1 MNLDAEQIAVI
12 VLFAVA
18 LLILVLNDR
27 IKERLVRKSERKD
40 RTPPRRY
47 LNYRT
52 SWRQVFAVGL
62 IVLLVIFFANKPNLP
77 QLPGILVIA
86 VAAAFFA
93 VCLIAIIVQRR
104 RHRVFVLAVEMAQR
118 GDVEGAIAL
127 LEEQIA
133 QKGPSALAYNNLAV
147 FRGLQGKWHESLH
160 LIEQAELHGG
170 TKPLFLGNKGLA
182 LWKLGRLQEALPL
195 LQEAARRFPRN
206 LGMVINHGCVLAE
219 LGRKKEA
226 LDQLRRADHLFASR
240 GSILG
245 PIERAKEETALE
257 SFRQLVSHA
266 SDRQDAVSP
275 E

>member
-1 MNLDAEQIAVI
+1 MNLDAEQIAVV

-27 IKERLVRKSERKD
+27 IKERLVRKSERND

-52 SWRQVFAVGL
+52 SWRQIFAVGL
-62 IVLLVIFFANKPNLP
+62 VVLLVIFFANNPNLP
-77 QLPGILVIA
+77 RLPGILAIA
-86 VAAAFFA
+86 PVAVLAL
-93 VCLIAIIVQRR
+93 CLVAIILQRR

-127 LEEQIA
+127 LEEEIV

-147 FRGLQGKWHESLH
+147 FRGLQGRWQESLH

-170 TKPLFLGNKGLA
+170 AKPLFLGNKGLA
-182 LWKLGRLQEALPL
+182 LWKLGRLQEALPFV
-195 LQEAARRFPRN
+195 QEAARRFPRD
-206 LGMVINHGCVLAE
+206 LGMVINHGSVLAE

-266 SDRQDAVSP
+266 PDRQNAVSP